1 MATKQWQEENSE
13 KMKQYRNEW
22 YEKNKILENSD
33 KLINQAKKIR
43 DLRNNIE
50 VRFPNLDNEF
60 KKDLKCSECGF
71 NHPAALDFHH
81 VNPNEKEY
89 SIAYLKHL
97 GSKEKLLQ
105 EVDKCIVLCANCH
118 RIHHHGGDD

>member
-22 YEKNKILENSD
+22 YEKNKKTEQEKA
-33 KLINQAKKIR
+33 KLRQAKRRKEFK
-43 DLRNNIE
+43 DW
-50 VRFPNLDNEF
+50 FNEF